1 MSEIRYDIRL
11 PETLPDVLP
20 VIPLR
25 KGALLPGGVLP
36 MTLTRASSNAAALA
50 ARDLVLVAAQRE
62 AVETPHPSDLYP
74 IAILARIVERPN
86 SQSLVVLGLARV
98 RLSGFPATAPYL
110 KAAFQVLKPGWPASN
125 EAAALAAAI
134 KQSLQETTERIWGS
148 KSSMASLPHRIGD
161 PALLVDAIAWLLETS
176 PDWKR
181 QQLLN
186 LDPLSRGQDI
196 LQELARLR
204 EVRDAQESI
213 QKKVK
218 EEVGSQH
225 REAVLRHQLKA
236 IQDELGEGDKSDD
249 LQRLRQ
255 KLADAALPEEVREVV
270 DRELKRLERIHAQSP
285 ERSVALDWL
294 EWVAE
299 MPWGASSAVDVDLN
313 ALEDALKRSHHGL
326 NDIKRQVLEHLAVRK
341 LAGNGRADVLLLH
354 GPPGVGKTSI
364 GQAIADATG
373 RKLVRV
379 ALGGVRDESTL
390 RGHRRTYIGARP
402 GRLVEGIRRAGTRDP
417 VVLLDEIDKLGRG
430 YQGDPASALLEILD
444 PEQNHAFTDHYL
456 DVPFDL
462 SHALFIATANDLTT
476 IPPPLLDRMEILEI
490 AGYSAEEKRVIAK
503 DHLWE
508 KLARNAGLEPSDVE
522 VAEDVVED
530 VIQGWTREAGVRQL
544 QRALGR
550 LFRAAAVK
558 KARGELVAPL
568 KISREDLSEF
578 LGKRRLRPEE
588 RHEESSRPGVVTGLA
603 WTPAGGDVLYVEADV
618 IPGKGNLILTGQLGD
633 VMKESAR
640 AALTYVMSH
649 RASIGISDQAA
660 EGVDVH
666 IHVPAGAVP
675 KDGPSAGVTM
685 FTALASLFSGRAV
698 WPGLAMTGE
707 ATLRG
712 RVLPVGGIKSKV
724 LAAHARGIQVV
735 ILPKANAIDLEEV
748 PETVR
753 SQMRFVLVEHMD
765 EVLAAALE
773 TRGAAVLSVA

>member
-1 MSEIRYDIRL
+1 
-11 PETLPDVLP
+11 
-20 VIPLR
+20 
-25 KGALLPGGVLP
+25 
-36 MTLTRASSNAAALA
+36 
-50 ARDLVLVAAQRE
+50 
-62 AVETPHPSDLYP
+62 
-74 IAILARIVERPN
+74 
-86 SQSLVVLGLARV
+86 
-98 RLSGFPATAPYL
+98 
-110 KAAFQVLKPGWPASN
+110 
-125 EAAALAAAI
+125 
-134 KQSLQETTERIWGS
+134 
-148 KSSMASLPHRIGD
+148 
-161 PALLVDAIAWLLETS
+161 
-176 PDWKR
+176 
-181 QQLLN
+181 
-186 LDPLSRGQDI
+186 
-196 LQELARLR
+196 
-204 EVRDAQESI
+204 
-213 QKKVK
+213 
-218 EEVGSQH
+218 
-225 REAVLRHQLKA
+225 
-236 IQDELGEGDKSDD
+236 
-249 LQRLRQ
+249 
-255 KLADAALPEEVREVV
+255 
-270 DRELKRLERIHAQSP
+270 
-285 ERSVALDWL
+285 
-294 EWVAE
+294 
-299 MPWGASSAVDVDLN
+299 
-313 ALEDALKRSHHGL
+313 L

-588 RHEESSRPGVVTGLA
+588 RHEESSRPGVVTGRGG
-603 WTPAGGDVLYVEADV
+603 TPAGGMCCMWR
-618 IPGKGNLILTGQLGD
+618 P
-633 VMKESAR
+633 M
-640 AALTYVMSH
+640 
-649 RASIGISDQAA
+649 
-660 EGVDVH
+660 
-666 IHVPAGAVP
+666 
-675 KDGPSAGVTM
+675 
-685 FTALASLFSGRAV
+685 
-698 WPGLAMTGE
+698 
-707 ATLRG
+707 
-712 RVLPVGGIKSKV
+712 
-724 LAAHARGIQVV
+724 
-735 ILPKANAIDLEEV
+735 
-748 PETVR
+748 
-753 SQMRFVLVEHMD
+753 
-765 EVLAAALE
+765 
-773 TRGAAVLSVA
+773 